1 MPDHLLCQ
9 PAISL
14 VMAQCWCGW
23 LGEHSHL
30 FFRCSGAV
38 CRHIEFDLCRA
49 RIFSIVQPA
58 LESRPGLFWGC
69 LGKCLVFFFFF
80 FKMPVAFSDAML
92 FFVTDS
98 WQVPF
103 YVPYLWAQLVH
114 LVFENAPGTLWCVA
128 KSHLT
133 LITH

>member
-1 MPDHLLCQ
+1 
-9 PAISL
+9 
-14 VMAQCWCGW
+14 
-23 LGEHSHL
+23 
-30 FFRCSGAV
+30 
-38 CRHIEFDLCRA
+38 
-49 RIFSIVQPA
+49 
-58 LESRPGLFWGC
+58 
-69 LGKCLVFFFFF
+69 
-80 FKMPVAFSDAML
+80 MPVAFSDAML